1 MRSIAVSV
9 EESSPMQDEF
19 KSRPHSPLL
28 EYEHEQPVE
37 ELLFS
42 IKRAVALGYVAA
54 CIAGLITMSIVM
66 ALSI

>member
-1 MRSIAVSV
+1 
-9 EESSPMQDEF
+9 MQDEF
-19 KSRPHSPLL
+19 KSRPHSTLL

-54 CIAGLITMSIVM
+54 CVAGLITMSIVM